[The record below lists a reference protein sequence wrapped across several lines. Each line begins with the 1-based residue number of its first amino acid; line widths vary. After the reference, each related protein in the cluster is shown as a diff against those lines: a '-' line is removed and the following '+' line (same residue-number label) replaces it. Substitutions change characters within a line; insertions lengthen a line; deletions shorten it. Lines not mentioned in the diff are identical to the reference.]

1 MKRKIILILSTIL
14 ILVFTSLSFL
24 AINFRMKVTVEDAV
38 VNHNLEV
45 AKGLASDL
53 DIETYK
59 KFLENQEEN
68 QYYWKIRSEL
78 NEFRDKVGAL
88 YVYTL
93 DIDNPEVS
101 KTLIV
106 GMPRNIHFPIGTN
119 CTVPKKYVE
128 RAFLYNEPYV
138 TKEIHDPEY
147 GTYMSVGVPI
157 KDESGD
163 VLGYL
168 GMDISSA
175 SINHIEKAVIKDR
188 VVIFIFIGLFIII
201 IIVSFLFLQR
211 WYQKEVTKE
220 VGYAENTYQS
230 ELSTLIASV
239 SSFRHDYINHI
250 QVIQG
255 LLQIGAYDKA
265 LEYVTSLNKEVSM
278 IEKLKLNIDH
288 PGLAILLQTKKI
300 AAENYQIDMDFGIS
314 QNAFDHIKSIDL
326 IKILSNLI
334 DNAIEATMELPESNR
349 KIEVICTADAAK
361 YIFQVTNT
369 SIKKIE
375 PDLIF
380 KQGYTTKD
388 RDVKKIRGQGLFI
401 VKEIVKKNKGFISIK
416 STDDDMK
423 VIAKVEIPIK

>member
-1 MKRKIILILSTIL
+1 MKRKKILILSTVLIL
-14 ILVFTSLSFL
+14 IFTSLSFA
-24 AINFRMKVTVEDAV
+24 AINFRLKLTVEEAV

-45 AKGLASDL
+45 AKGLANDL

-59 KFLENQEEN
+59 KFLENREEN
-68 QYYWKIRSEL
+68 EYYWKIRNDL
-78 NEFRDKVGAL
+78 NEFRKKVGAL

-93 DIDNPEVS
+93 DIDNPEIS

-106 GMPRNIHFPIGTN
+106 GMPRNFHFPIGQK

-128 RAFLYNEPYV
+128 RAYYYNEPYV
-138 TKEIHDPEY
+138 TKEIDDPGY

-157 KDESGD
+157 KDESGN
-163 VLGYL
+163 VFGYL
-168 GMDISSA
+168 GIDISSD
-175 SINHIEKAVIKDR
+175 SIKGIEKAVIKDH
-188 VVIFIFIGLFIII
+188 VSIFLMIGLFIISI
-201 IIVSFLFLQR
+201 LVSFFFLQR

-220 VGYAENTYQS
+220 VGHAENTYQS
-230 ELSTLIASV
+230 ELKTLIASV

-255 LLQIGAYDKA
+255 LLQIGAHDKA

-300 AAENYQIDMDFGIS
+300 AAENYQIDMDFDIT
-314 QNAFDHIKSIDL
+314 QNAFDSIKSIDL

-334 DNAIEATMELPESNR
+334 DNAIEATMELPESKR
-349 KIEVICTADAAK
+349 KIEVLCIAEATK

-369 SIKKIE
+369 SLNKVE
-375 PDLIF
+375 PNLIF
-380 KQGYTTKD
+380 KQGYTTKA

-401 VKEIVKKNKGFISIK
+401 VKEIVRKNKGTISIT
-416 STDDDMK
+416 STDDLE